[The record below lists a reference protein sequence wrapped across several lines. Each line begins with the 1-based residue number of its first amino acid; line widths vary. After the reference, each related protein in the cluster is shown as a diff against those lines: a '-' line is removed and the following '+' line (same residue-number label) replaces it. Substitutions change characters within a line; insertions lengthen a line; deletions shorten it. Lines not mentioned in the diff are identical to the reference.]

1 MEMEVDQLAEA
12 TTEVEVEEKD
22 PSIVKAKTT
31 TSRSRSRSR
40 LPAYCSPRWVARFP
54 QHSSLV
60 SVICC
65 VAGLIALAL
74 LPVLAKN
81 TYISENALL
90 PGSANPV
97 LSYQD
102 VTDAN

>member
-54 QHSSLV
+54 QHSSLCNLLC
-60 SVICC
+60 SGSHSTGSSPSIGQEHLHLRECS
-65 VAGLIALAL
+65 LASKHKL
-74 LPVLAKN
+74 GPRNL
-81 TYISENALL
+81 
-90 PGSANPV
+90 
-97 LSYQD
+97 
-102 VTDAN
+102 